1 MSEVKSRSF
10 RIMVVDFAQEGPRE
24 TTFEEINEDLALI
37 EKDGGHIIDV
47 EIMKT
52 STYDHKG
59 RLLSFAIIKYF
70 NLVFLLWIFIK

>member
-1 MSEVKSRSF
+1 MSETKSRSF
-10 RIMVVDFAQEGPRE
+10 RIMVIDFAQEGPRE
-24 TTFEEINEDLALI
+24 TTFEEINEDIALI

-52 STYDHKG
+52 STYDLKG

-70 NLVFLLWIFIK
+70 I